1 MSCVCTHIYFRVFTK
16 KKRGNNTDDAKSYHS
31 RCKKV
36 AHNHTKQLCSIFR
49 IKTQIL
55 GFNNQVRNFR
65 TSKAQGAGNSG
76 LPRSFRTSRNT
87 HRKTGNSGVFSGFL
101 GFSASLHTP
110 ACCSGCTK
118 AAHNWCKAVHN
129 RARLFYSER
138 IFEHETLSVD
148 LAFNCRNSSPINPNM
163 YVSEIRSNK

>member
-1 MSCVCTHIYFRVFTK
+1 MSCVCTHINFRVFTK

-49 IKTQIL
+49 IKPKIL

-87 HRKTGNSGVFSGFL
+87 HRKTGNSEFFWISWGLVHPCILPRVARAVQKLLITGAKRSTIEHVY
-101 GFSASLHTP
+101 SIPKESL
-110 ACCSGCTK
+110 STK
-118 AAHNWCKAVHN
+118 
-129 RARLFYSER
+129 RSRL
-138 IFEHETLSVD
+138 T
-148 LAFNCRNSSPINPNM
+148 
-163 YVSEIRSNK
+163 